1 LRGGEN
7 LDDLEAA
14 NERIDA
20 AIEHETPL
28 RRKEGRIYSGAAREF
43 FGKIK
48 ALRGKGFSFVQICG
62 AFEKAGA
69 LPRDSNPY
77 NFRQAFLRELSKRG
91 RAEELLE
98 EVKNAC
104 EPVTG
109 PSVPISISAPV
120 RTNEP
125 VKPGK
130 NVPAAK
136 TESEEEKARRL
147 TGTVVDTGLGK
158 IVKHSDGSFEYN

>member
-1 LRGGEN
+1 M
-7 LDDLEAA
+7 DDLEAT

-28 RRKEGRIYSGAAREF
+28 LRKGGRVYSGAAREF

-48 ALRGKGFSFVQICG
+48 ALRGRGFSFVQICG
-62 AFEKAGA
+62 AFEKAGI

-77 NFRQAFLRELSKRG
+77 SFRQAFLRELSRRV
-91 RAEELLE
+91 RAEELIE
-98 EVKNAC
+98 EVKNARESAA
-104 EPVTG
+104 EPPT
-109 PSVPISISAPV
+109 PTSANAPA
-120 RTNEP
+120 RTDE
-125 VKPGK
+125 PGK
-130 NVPAAK
+130 PDKNASAVN
-136 TESEEEKARRL
+136 TESDEEKVRRL

>member
-1 LRGGEN
+1 

-14 NERIDA
+14 NGRIDA

-28 RRKEGRIYSGAAREF
+28 RRKEGRIYSRAAREF
-43 FGKIK
+43 FGKIR

-77 NFRQAFLRELSKRG
+77 SFRQAFLRELSKRG

-109 PSVPISISAPV
+109 PSAPISANAPA

-130 NVPAAK
+130 NAPAAK
-136 TESEEEKARRL
+136 MESEEEKARRL

>member
-1 LRGGEN
+1 
-7 LDDLEAA
+7 LDGLEAA

-20 AIEHETPL
+20 AIERETPL
-28 RRKEGRIYSGAAREF
+28 RRKKGRIYSSAAGEF

-69 LPRDSNPY
+69 LPRGSNPY
-77 NFRQAFLRELSKRG
+77 SFRQAFLRELSKRG
-91 RAEELLE
+91 KAEELLK

-104 EPVTG
+104 EP
-109 PSVPISISAPV
+109 SASKPA
-120 RTNEP
+120 RMGEP
-125 VKPGK
+125 GKPGE
-130 NVPAAK
+130 NGLAAK
-136 TESEEEKARRL
+136 TESGEEKIRRL

-158 IVKHSDGSFEYN
+158 IVKHADGSFEYN

>member
-1 LRGGEN
+1 M
-7 LDDLEAA
+7 DDLEAA

-28 RRKEGRIYSGAAREF
+28 RRKEGRIYSSAAREF

-69 LPRDSNPY
+69 LPCDSNPY
-77 NFRQAFLRELSKRG
+77 SFRQAFLRELSKRG
-91 RAEELLE
+91 RAEELLQ

-104 EPVTG
+104 EPVT
-109 PSVPISISAPV
+109 VPSAP
-120 RTNEP
+120 TPANEP
-125 VKPGK
+125 GKPGK
-130 NVPAAK
+130 NASAAK
-136 TESEEEKARRL
+136 MESEEEKARRL